1 MMKIRKVS
9 NGYIVEGPLN
19 ELNVYKTLDEV
30 FEELLLHFEGLAESF
45 RGSSYGKVKIIR
57 DLKDSAP
64 LDSDFNETSDHAS
77 TQSTGERK

>member
-1 MMKIRKVS
+1 MMKIRKGS
-9 NGYIVEGPLN
+9 NGYIVESPLLN

-64 LDSDFNETSDHAS
+64 LDNESSDHVS
-77 TQSTGERK
+77 TQSTGGRK